1 MKNYG
6 TYFHRKFLY
15 NNVDENEN
23 DEINNLRRTYY
34 TRQYFYIS
42 TFFSG
47 LMTILFIFYTSNY
60 SANVTS
66 STDLYTNDLPN
77 FGATYKPTYMA
88 TFPPKEQT
96 KTVYYPSIAPTQL
109 PTHLPSKKTVTFSFT
124 TNRDGYESL
133 PYFSVNPSSIYKY
146 NFLENYDGI
155 VEPYADMWLNV
166 TSDSS
171 DYYYKYNICDTTTN
185 ECITGKDYADSFNFG
200 CTTNVNTFTVTVIEY
215 KLKNGVKTGQST
227 TGNFLCMYV
236 RREIRSLTDADLDK
250 TMETMWAL
258 WKYDDATGQSIYGDN
273 YHNYKYLLNFHYFN
287 AAWMHSDHIHE
298 GNGFQ
303 AQHIKMSNMF
313 EVAMQA
319 VDPSITLPY
328 WDFTIETASN
338 IAVWDSPVFTKDTF
352 GSLPLPNNYTWGWLY
367 SQNSIDDG
375 RIPDGR
381 WENLEVDMNT
391 KFDDLYYAY
400 GYMRSPWNVNPSK
413 YIARYTSIDKTLP
426 TCSSHY
432 SLLEYDEIVD
442 FLHEIP
448 YAAHAATHGAIGG
461 VFGCDAMTYLRD
473 AGYINDVEG
482 QLDLC
487 KNWIFYLKEF
497 YRSDILVPSDD
508 CTSVNDKG
516 EYSVNFDDMNC
527 VYECNADRE
536 DVLVMM
542 LQHSILNSEYEC
554 VPAYGVMPDE
564 GWDAWVNFICGGYGS
579 KIFGGDHLESA
590 SPADPSFWPIHPT
603 LERILQVKYMA
614 GGFNS
619 DDWPNDPDND
629 YVCNKVTCYDED
641 IGEFGHWDMCCYGH
655 YQDDQLLDAPN
666 NDKYSYVGATNRE
679 IFEGTNP
686 KNIDYNMPYIY
697 DKFTWEHCLLEDL
710 DFDELI
716 TDLYNDFTYNTSIP
730 DSEKGW

>member
-6 TYFHRKFLY
+6 TYFNRKFLY

-23 DEINNLRRTYY
+23 DEINILRRTYY
-34 TRQYFYIS
+34 IRQYFYIS
-42 TFFSG
+42 TFFAS
-47 LMTILFIFYTSNY
+47 LMTIIFIFYSGDYNANITSI
-60 SANVTS
+60 
-66 STDLYTNDLPN
+66 TDLYANDLSN

-96 KTVYYPSIAPTQL
+96 KTVYYPTIE
-109 PTHLPSKKTVTFSFT
+109 PTHSPTHSPSKKTVTFSFT

-133 PYFSVNPSSIYKY
+133 SYFSANPSSIYKY

-166 TSDSS
+166 TSDAD

-185 ECITGKDYADSFNFG
+185 ECINGKDYEDTFNFG
-200 CTTNVNTFTVTVIEY
+200 CTTNIDTFTVTIVEY

-236 RREIRSLTDADLDK
+236 RREFRSLTDADLDK
-250 TMETMWAL
+250 TMESMWAL
-258 WKYDDATGQSIYGDN
+258 WKYDDSTGQSIYGDD

-287 AAWMHSDHIHE
+287 AGWMHSDHIHE
-298 GNGFQ
+298 GNGFA

-313 EVAMQA
+313 EVSMQA
-319 VDPSITLPY
+319 VDPSVTLPY

-391 KFDDLYYAY
+391 KFDELYYAY

-426 TCSSHY
+426 TCTSHY

-461 VFGCDAMTYLRD
+461 VFGCDAMSYLRE
-473 AGYINDVEG
+473 AGYINDV
-482 QLDLC
+482 
-487 KNWIFYLKEF
+487 
-497 YRSDILVPSDD
+497 
-508 CTSVNDKG
+508 
-516 EYSVNFDDMNC
+516 
-527 VYECNADRE
+527 
-536 DVLVMM
+536 
-542 LQHSILNSEYEC
+542 
-554 VPAYGVMPDE
+554 
-564 GWDAWVNFICGGYGS
+564 
-579 KIFGGDHLESA
+579 
-590 SPADPSFWPIHPT
+590 
-603 LERILQVKYMA
+603 
-614 GGFNS
+614 
-619 DDWPNDPDND
+619 
-629 YVCNKVTCYDED
+629 
-641 IGEFGHWDMCCYGH
+641 
-655 YQDDQLLDAPN
+655 
-666 NDKYSYVGATNRE
+666 
-679 IFEGTNP
+679 
-686 KNIDYNMPYIY
+686 
-697 DKFTWEHCLLEDL
+697 
-710 DFDELI
+710 
-716 TDLYNDFTYNTSIP
+716 
-730 DSEKGW
+730 